1 MSNSLRIMARL
12 LITGHQ
18 VHGLDLE
25 DVTKDL
31 ALDWQVPLASGTGA
45 GQVDLEFDDERSLAD
60 GANESL
66 DLAGGLTD
74 AFGNVLTFAKLKL
87 LAIQNKSA
95 TQTLS
100 VGGAA
105 SNGFVTWVGDPT
117 DIVKI
122 GPGAMAL
129 LICNPAGVAV
139 TPSTGDLLKIA
150 NSAGAA
156 CIYDIVIAGT
166 SV

>member
-1 MSNSLRIMARL
+1 MTDSLRILARL
-12 LITGHQ
+12 LFTGKQ
-18 VHGLDLE
+18 VRTLDLE
-25 DVTKDL
+25 TL
-31 ALDWQVPLASGTGA
+31 SEEFAQDWQVPFTPGA
-45 GQVDLEFDDERSLAD
+45 DSGQVNKQFDDERSLGD

-66 DLAGGLTD
+66 DLSGVLLD
-74 AFGNVLTFAKLKL
+74 AFGAVLAFTKIKI
-87 LAIQNKSA
+87 LAIKNKSA

-100 VGGAA
+100 VGGVA

-129 LICNPAGVAV
+129 LICDPVGVTVTAG
-139 TPSTGDLLKIA
+139 TGDLLKIA

-156 CIYDIVIAGT
+156 CIYDIFIAGI
-166 SV
+166 